1 MADAEGPRRRR
12 DPDMSLLPEE
22 NVISFA
28 RGIPSPDM
36 FPLAQLAE
44 SAKRA
49 VERDGHVALNY
60 GPPAGFGPLR
70 DWLGDHHGV
79 ARDRVVVLPGSLIGL
94 NFVVWHLLGEGGS
107 AIVEAPT
114 YDRMLHTLAAA
125 GANVVTVDR
134 DADGL
139 DLDRLRTLAAGSLR
153 PKLLYLL
160 PTFHNPTGRTLT
172 LEQRHALVELALEY
186 ELTVF
191 EDDPYGLLRVE
202 GEALPHVHELMRA
215 RGGDHLAVF
224 SSSFSKVVAPG
235 LRVGYLLLPQGLVA
249 PVEALATRTYVSPA
263 LLPQAQLHDFLAAG
277 LLERHLELLRSFLL
291 RRRDALLDVLDEQLT
306 GHATWTRPEGGYF
319 LWLELTQQIDAA
331 ALNER
336 ARASGVAFVP
346 GAGFFH
352 GDRGHNTARLS
363 FSYPSV
369 DEIGTGARRLA
380 SLVREELDR

>member
-1 MADAEGPRRRR
+1 MN
-12 DPDMSLLPEE
+12 LLPEA
-22 NVISFA
+22 NVVSFA

-49 VERDGHVALNY
+49 VEGDGRVALNY

-70 DWLGDHHGV
+70 DWLGERHGV
-79 ARDRVVVLPGSLIGL
+79 APGRVVVLPGSLIGL
-94 NFVVWHLLGEGGS
+94 NFVVWHLLREGGS

-114 YDRMLHTLAAA
+114 YDRMLHTLAAS
-125 GANVVTVDR
+125 GADVVTVDR
-134 DADGL
+134 NSDGL
-139 DLDRLRTLAAGSLR
+139 DLDRLRTLAAAGPR

-202 GEALPHVHELMRA
+202 GEALPQVHELLRA
-215 RGGDHLAVF
+215 RGGDELAIF

-235 LRVGYLLLPQGLVA
+235 LRVGYLLLPQGLVS

-263 LLPQAQLHDFLAAG
+263 LLPQAQLHDFLAASM
-277 LLERHLELLRSFLL
+277 LEPHLEFLRSFLL
-291 RRRDALLDVLDEQLT
+291 RRRDALLDVLDEQLPR
-306 GHATWTRPEGGYF
+306 HATWTRPGRR
-319 LWLELTQQIDAA
+319 LLPLARAA
-331 ALNER
+331 GDDRRSRPER
-336 ARASGVAFVP
+336 ARPRQGGVVRARRRVLP
-346 GAGFFH
+346 RRPRAQH
-352 GDRGHNTARLS
+352 RPALVQLPVRGRDPHRGQTTRVARAR
-363 FSYPSV
+363 
-369 DEIGTGARRLA
+369 GARPLTITPRQPERQA
-380 SLVREELDR
+380 